1 MADDCSRELGGAGSP
16 EHGGG
21 GRGGNGPHGGGG
33 SRSGNS
39 PQTSDGLYDGP
50 AFGRT
55 AAPAYSTACRL
66 GKQYSEIWPVSADP
80 DKTSGRGSDGHVS
93 SAQYFAAAQRQRNE
107 RWGGKGN
114 GARRT
119 SFRGLDLEYH
129 HWLEDLLASRVV
141 RRILGFIARP
151 RPGRKPIL
159 QEAIESYADSNATIW
174 RRLVYWPIHSVIRRI
189 KGGTSDEVFRRR
201 VAEHSS
207 TVRGLVL
214 ASRSIAE
221 FGLSFPQRFSA
232 PMFLVWNF
240 TNACNLR
247 CRHCYQDTK
256 HRRLPDELN
265 LAEKLAVIDQAG
277 ELSIPM
283 IAFAGGEP
291 TIDRDLLPA
300 LRRCHDHGIHTSVAT
315 NGATMTPKLA
325 AQLAEA
331 GASYIEISLDSV
343 DPQRHDA
350 FRGVPGM
357 WERTVRGMRIVTQTP
372 GLRLGVA
379 MCVHQGN
386 YAEVEQMIQFAV
398 DIGATTFA
406 HFNFIPVGRGLEM
419 VEGDLSPR
427 QREQLLLLLNKW
439 MQSGRIGVLSTS
451 PQLGKVCLAHAP
463 VGGLTAASHAGS
475 GAGLKARVLAKYL
488 GGCGAGRCYNAIE
501 PNGDVTPCVYLPHR
515 VLGNVRQR
523 PLVEIFRG
531 NKFWEIT
538 CDRSR
543 RLSHCEVCRFRAYC
557 GGCLARS
564 DAYYGVLNAGDP
576 GCLFNEKHWEELV
589 RRGVARDPTVSSRDC
604 EQHENRGEH
613 ESGGEHHAGQDHPG
627 GRDEEEQF
635 SPTASS

>member
-1 MADDCSRELGGAGSP
+1 MAGESSREQAGTGPQGGAGV
-16 EHGGG
+16 
-21 GRGGNGPHGGGG
+21 GPHG
-33 SRSGNS
+33 
-39 PQTSDGLYDGP
+39 
-50 AFGRT
+50 FGRT
-55 AAPAYSTACRL
+55 GAPAHSTASRL
-66 GKQYSEIWPVSADP
+66 GKQYAETWPVSNDP
-80 DKTSGRGSDGHVS
+80 DKTPGRVTDGYIS
-93 SAQYFAAAQRQRNE
+93 SAQYSVAAQRQRNQLSS
-107 RWGGKGN
+107 GN
-114 GARRT
+114 GNGIKQS

-129 HWLEDLLASRVV
+129 HWLEDLLANRLM
-141 RRILGFIARP
+141 RKILGFVARP
-151 RPGRKPIL
+151 RPRGKAIL
-159 QEAIESYADSNATIW
+159 QEAIESYADPRATLW
-174 RRLVYWPIHSVIRRI
+174 QRLKFWPVHFAIRRI
-189 KGGTSDEVFRRR
+189 KGKTSDEVFRRR
-201 VAEHSS
+201 VVEHSS

-214 ASRSIAE
+214 TARSVAE

-240 TNACNLR
+240 TNLCNLH
-247 CRHCYQDTK
+247 CRHCYQDTA
-256 HRRLPDELN
+256 HRRLPDELL
-265 LAEKLAVIDQAG
+265 LAEKLAVVDQAG

-291 TIDRDLLPA
+291 TIDRDLLPV
-300 LRRCHDHGIHTSVAT
+300 LRRCQDYGIHTSVAT
-315 NGATMTPKLA
+315 HGATMTPKLA
-325 AQLAEA
+325 QQLAEA
-331 GASYIEISLDSV
+331 GTSYIEISLDSV
-343 DPQRHDA
+343 HAQRHDE
-350 FRGVPGM
+350 FRGVRGM
-357 WERTVRGMRIVTQTP
+357 WERTVRGMRIVTHTP

-463 VGGLTAASHAGS
+463 VEGLTAASHAGS

-523 PLVEIFRG
+523 PLAEIFRQ

-538 CDRSR
+538 CDRAR
-543 RLSHCEVCRFRAYC
+543 RLSHCEVCNFKAYC

-589 RRGVARDPTVSSRDC
+589 RQGVAGDPTLAKR
-604 EQHENRGEH
+604 RGEPD
-613 ESGGEHHAGQDHPG
+613 AGR
-627 GRDEEEQF
+627 RDKEQQG
-635 SPTASS
+635 SPTPVL